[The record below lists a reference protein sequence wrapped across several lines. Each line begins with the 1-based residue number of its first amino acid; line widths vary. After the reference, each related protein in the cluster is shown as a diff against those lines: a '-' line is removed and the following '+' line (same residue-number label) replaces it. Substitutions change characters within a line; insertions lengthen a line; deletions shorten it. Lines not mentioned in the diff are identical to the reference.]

1 MTVATEPQSPPR
13 TADEA
18 ARVFV
23 LSKIVPLQNGYVGAQ
38 PTSHSRAALAR
49 LRRGVGKSPAEC
61 PDLAEFYVDPEER
74 PSSEDPTSR
83 EWAAHMAIGLYAVH
97 QQSGSQRMHR
107 SGMPFGAAVGSI
119 SDQGQNAGVV
129 RRFQALATATDL
141 AELSRH
147 ARGIVQLLRQAGQ
160 GFDYGEF
167 AADLVR
173 FQDARYTD
181 EVRMRWGRG
190 FYGLRAR
197 HQEDTATEPPGDP
210 VAPEP
215 TPFA

>member
-1 MTVATEPQSPPR
+1 MTVATESPAPLR
-13 TADEA
+13 TAAEA
-18 ARVFV
+18 ARAFV

-38 PTSHSRAALAR
+38 PTPYSRAALAR

-74 PSSEDPTSR
+74 PSRQDPTSR
-83 EWAAHMAIGLYAVH
+83 EWAAHISIGLYAVH

-107 SGMPFGAAVGSI
+107 PGMPFGAAVGSI

-129 RRFQALATATDL
+129 RRFQALATAADIV
-141 AELSRH
+141 ELSRH
-147 ARGIVQLLRQAGQ
+147 ARGVVQLLRQAGQ

-181 EVRMRWGRG
+181 EVRMHWGRG

-197 HQEDTATEPPGDP
+197 QQEDTDNKQPEDP
-210 VAPEP
+210 AAPAP
-215 TPFA
+215 TA